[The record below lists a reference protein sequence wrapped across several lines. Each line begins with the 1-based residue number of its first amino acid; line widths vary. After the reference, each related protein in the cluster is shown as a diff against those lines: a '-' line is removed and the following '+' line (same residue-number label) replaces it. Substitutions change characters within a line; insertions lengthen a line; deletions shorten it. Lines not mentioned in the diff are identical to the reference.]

1 MKNDCE
7 GELLNSIIT
16 SLTPY
21 ITQDDMQSVKNAVI
35 GCLFKYD
42 ISTKST
48 DIVVYDNWN
57 EKILS
62 QFIATKRIEGRS
74 EKTLERYRMFIE
86 KLCEF
91 YPNLTLKEITTSN
104 LRFFLAMYQEKGKS
118 SNTSMDGIRRIYSSF
133 FNWLADEDYIDKSP
147 AKRLSKIK
155 HDTMK
160 EEPFTEWK
168 MEALMLAAH
177 SIKDKAILEF
187 MYSTACRVSELCK
200 ANLSDINFI
209 EKRMVIHGKGKK
221 DRTVPLTDKALF
233 YLNEYLKERE
243 ESDDVDAVF
252 ITNRRPYRRVTEDT
266 IRRKLALIAKKAK
279 VKHAHP
285 HRYRVTRITTL
296 LKRGMKLEE
305 VQVIAGHSDI
315 STTAMYNR
323 SDMSLVESEF
333 RRRG

>member
-1 MKNDCE
+1 
-7 GELLNSIIT
+7 
-16 SLTPY
+16 
-21 ITQDDMQSVKNAVI
+21 
-35 GCLFKYD
+35 
-42 ISTKST
+42 
-48 DIVVYDNWN
+48 
-57 EKILS
+57 
-62 QFIATKRIEGRS
+62 
-74 EKTLERYRMFIE
+74 
-86 KLCEF
+86 
-91 YPNLTLKEITTSN
+91 
-104 LRFFLAMYQEKGKS
+104 
-118 SNTSMDGIRRIYSSF
+118 
-133 FNWLADEDYIDKSP
+133 
-147 AKRLSKIK
+147 
-155 HDTMK
+155 
-160 EEPFTEWK
+160 
-168 MEALMLAAH
+168 MLAAS

-243 ESDDVDAVF
+243 PSDDCDAVF

-285 HRYRVTRITTL
+285 HRYRVTRIMTL